1 MTALKPYHF
10 NIPQCGAHRQ
20 GGKAFVTAL
29 GGNAQIPGPGPGPV
43 ASQTA
48 IWQAQIRLLVLH
60 ARLSTPLGALAPIL
74 RREASLPNFES
85 KKKTQHP
92 INEIILYWFCPPNNC
107 SNQR

>member
-29 GGNAQIPGPGPGPV
+29 ILGKF
-43 ASQTA
+43 
-48 IWQAQIRLLVLH
+48 R